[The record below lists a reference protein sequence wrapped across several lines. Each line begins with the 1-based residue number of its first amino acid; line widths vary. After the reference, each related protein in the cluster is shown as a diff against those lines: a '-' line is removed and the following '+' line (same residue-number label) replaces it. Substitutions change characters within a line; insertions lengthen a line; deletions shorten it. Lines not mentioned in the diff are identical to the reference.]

1 MAPKLSYVTP
11 AKAGVHDHS
20 MRSWIPA
27 FAGMTYDA
35 AIQQSGFEEIGML
48 KGNGHNSIS
57 EQMVIGVT
65 MGDAAGIGPEVVVK
79 ALADPEVRRA
89 AKFIVF
95 GMNEQLCYAADRAE
109 IEPFW
114 GRHQHEKISREYP
127 YKVVVADYDEYSVP
141 PYIRGPSRVAGEA
154 SLKFCV
160 DAIAAAKDGIVDA
173 IVTGPIS
180 KTSWKLADSPWP
192 GHTEMLAQKCK
203 APRKAM
209 MFVSGPLKVALAT
222 IHIALFDVRNKFTI
236 GCVFEPIDLLND
248 ALKEYFSLESPRIGV
263 AALNPHA
270 GEEGQ
275 FGDEEQ
281 RIISPAILLA
291 QEQGINCT
299 GPIPAD
305 TLFLRA
311 IHGEF
316 DAVVAMYHDQGMIP
330 IKLLDFEH
338 AVNVT
343 IGLPIVRTSPA
354 HGTAFDI
361 AGRNLASP
369 SSMKSAIMLAIQMA
383 KTKRT
388 LQPAGITANGN
399 GRPALEPTDPEPEA
413 PEPKLGSGG

>member
-1 MAPKLSYVTP
+1 MN
-11 AKAGVHDHS
+11 
-20 MRSWIPA
+20 
-27 FAGMTYDA
+27 
-35 AIQQSGFEEIGML
+35 
-48 KGNGHNSIS
+48 KGNHNSIS

-79 ALADPEVRRA
+79 ALADPQIRRS

-127 YKVVVADYDEYSVP
+127 FKVVVADYDEYSVP
-141 PYIRGPSRVAGEA
+141 PWLKEPSRVAGEA
-154 SLKFCV
+154 SVKFCV
-160 DAIAAAKDGIVDA
+160 DAVAAAQAGVIDA

-180 KTSWKLADSPWP
+180 KTSWKMADAPWP
-192 GHTEMLAQKCK
+192 GHTELFARKLK

-209 MFVSGPLKVALAT
+209 MFVAGPLKVALAT
-222 IHIALFDVRNKFTI
+222 IHMGLFDVRNKFTI

-248 ALKEYFSLESPRIGV
+248 ALKEYFGVGHPHIGV

-270 GEEGQ
+270 GESGR

-281 RIISPAILLA
+281 RIIAPAILLA
-291 QEQGINCT
+291 QEQGIDCV
-299 GPIPAD
+299 GPVPAD

-311 IHGEF
+311 VRGEF

-330 IKLLDFEH
+330 VKLLDFEH
-338 AVNVT
+338 AVNIT

-369 SSMKSAIMLAIQMA
+369 SSMEAAIQMAIQMA
-383 KTKRT
+383 KTKRA
-388 LQPAGITANGN
+388 LQLAGVAANGRHAN
-399 GRPALEPTDPEPEA
+399 GTPGDAEP
-413 PEPKLGSGG
+413 